1 MSWLKVAEVELDLD
15 LSQLVQFLRE
25 QELVHRI
32 SEERGQQVVWVIDAD
47 AVAPLQEMLGKIQ
60 CGDIQFKLPSTSVTK
75 SSSAPPGIIAN
86 LKSFPVTSALLM
98 FSLIGFTV
106 VELNSVYFFDWL
118 IFLQPQGNQLL
129 GLGETLN
136 NGQIWRLIT
145 PIFLHFGI
153 FHIVFNSLWLWDLG
167 RRLEALQGV
176 WPYLITVAVMAMAGN
191 VSQYLWSGNAYFGGM
206 SGVVYGLVG
215 YIAVRK
221 YCAPDPL
228 LNIPT
233 GIIIFM
239 LAWLLICMSGV
250 LELLMSVGIANS
262 AHVGGL
268 IAGMLIGA
276 LASLRA
282 RLKIIK
288 D

>member
-1 MSWLKVAEVELDLD
+1 MTWLKVAEVELELD
-15 LSQLVQFLRE
+15 LSQMVQFLRE
-25 QELVHRI
+25 RDFIHRI
-32 SEERGQQVVWVIDAD
+32 SEERGKQVVWVIDTD
-47 AVAPLQEMLGKIQ
+47 AVVPLQQMLDKLER
-60 CGDIQFKLPSTSVTK
+60 GDIEFKLSSVPDK
-75 SSSAPPGIIAN
+75 QLSSPRSGIIAN
-86 LKSFPVTSALLM
+86 LKIFPVTSALLM
-98 FSLIGFTV
+98 CSLLGFFA
-106 VELNSVYFFDWL
+106 VELNSVYFVNWL

-136 NGQIWRLIT
+136 NGQVWRLIT
-145 PIFLHFGI
+145 PAFLHFGI
-153 FHIVFNSLWLWDLG
+153 FHIVFNGLWLWDLG
-167 RRLEALQGV
+167 RRLEVLQGV
-176 WPYLITVAVMAMAGN
+176 LPYLFTVAVIAVVGN

-228 LNIPT
+228 LNIPN

-239 LAWLLICMSGV
+239 LAWLFICMSGV
-250 LELLMSVGIANS
+250 LELLMGVGIANS

-268 IAGMLIGA
+268 FAGIFIGA

-282 RLKIIK
+282 RLNKH
-288 D
+288 

>member
-15 LSQLVQFLRE
+15 LSPLVQFLRE
-25 QELVHRI
+25 HDLVHRI

-47 AVAPLQEMLGKIQ
+47 AVAPLQGMLGKIQ
-60 CGDIQFKLPSTSVTK
+60 SGDIQFKRPSTPVTK
-75 SSSAPPGIIAN
+75 PVPLGIIAN
-86 LKSFPVTSALLM
+86 LKSFPATFALLM

-106 VELNSVYFFDWL
+106 VELNSIYFIDWL

-129 GLGETLN
+129 GLGETLS
-136 NGQIWRLIT
+136 NGQFWRLIT
-145 PIFLHFGI
+145 PAFLHFGI
-153 FHIVFNSLWLWDLG
+153 FHIVFNGLWVWDLG
-167 RRLEALQGV
+167 RRLETLQGA
-176 WPYLITVAVMAMAGN
+176 WPYLITVAVMAVAGN
-191 VSQYLWSGNAYFGGM
+191 VSQYFWSGSANFGGM

-221 YCAPDPL
+221 YCAPEPL

-239 LAWLLICMSGV
+239 LAWLLICMSGA
-250 LELLMSVGIANS
+250 LELLMGVGIANS

-268 IAGMLIGA
+268 IAGMFIGA

-282 RLKIIK
+282 RMKNIK